1 MCFLVPQNV
10 GLEEA
15 CTFGVGWVS
24 ATQVLEQ
31 RLFKDV
37 GEGGKGLKDG
47 DAVSWVEFFLF
58 MALNWGM
65 VDAAAAAIC
74 VVLMNNR

>member
-1 MCFLVPQNV
+1 MCFLVPQNI

-15 CTFGVGWVS
+15 CAFGVGWVS

-37 GEGGKGLKDG
+37 GEGGKGLKDR
-47 DAVSWVEFFLF
+47 DAVSWGNFFIYLW
-58 MALNWGM
+58 LWIGK
-65 VDAAAAAIC
+65 
-74 VVLMNNR
+74 